1 MIASIQITNTEI
13 LALIA
18 VLVFMLLCFKL
29 LFANKKIQK
38 ELLKS
43 SLLFKIIENFTGKYC
58 KIIVASSFK
67 NAEIFA
73 FVFFLVFKLLSCK
86 IVFINRK
93 DSRNYYKSLLLF
105 IKIAN
110 LTRKS
115 LQNNKKVGIR
125 NFQDTFETCNRSFIS
140 AFSICMFVPLR

>member
-29 LFANKKIQK
+29 LFVNKKIQK

-58 KIIVASSFK
+58 KIISASSFK

-115 LQNNKKVGIR
+115 LQNNKKVGMR
-125 NFQDTFETCNRSFIS
+125 NFQDTFETSNRSFIGD
-140 AFSICMFVPLR
+140 FSICMTVPLR

>member
-29 LFANKKIQK
+29 LFVNKKIQK

-58 KIIVASSFK
+58 KIISASSFK

-86 IVFINRK
+86 TVLINRK

-115 LQNNKKVGIR
+115 LQNNKKVGMR
-125 NFQDTFETCNRSFIS
+125 NFQDTFETSNRSFIGD
-140 AFSICMFVPLR
+140 FSICMTVPLR

>member
-29 LFANKKIQK
+29 LFVNKKIQK

-58 KIIVASSFK
+58 KIISASSFK

-86 IVFINRK
+86 IVFLNRK
-93 DSRNYYKSLLLF
+93 NSRNYYKSLLLF

-115 LQNNKKVGIR
+115 LQNNKKVGMR
-125 NFQDTFETCNRSFIS
+125 NFQDTFETSNRSFIGD
-140 AFSICMFVPLR
+140 FSICMTVPLR

>member
-29 LFANKKIQK
+29 LFVNKKIQK

-58 KIIVASSFK
+58 KIISASSFK

-86 IVFINRK
+86 IVFLNRK

-110 LTRKS
+110 LTPKS
-115 LQNNKKVGIR
+115 LQNNKKVGMR
-125 NFQDTFETCNRSFIS
+125 NFQDTFETSNRSFIGD
-140 AFSICMFVPLR
+140 FSICMTVPLR

>member
-29 LFANKKIQK
+29 LFVNKKIQK

-58 KIIVASSFK
+58 KIISASSFK

-86 IVFINRK
+86 IVFLNRK

-115 LQNNKKVGIR
+115 LQNNKKVGMR
-125 NFQDTFETCNRSFIS
+125 NFQDTFETSNRSFIGD
-140 AFSICMFVPLR
+140 FSICMTVPLR

>member
-29 LFANKKIQK
+29 LFVNKKIQK

-58 KIIVASSFK
+58 KIISASSFK

-86 IVFINRK
+86 IVFLNRK

-115 LQNNKKVGIR
+115 LQNNKKVGMR
-125 NFQDTFETCNRSFIS
+125 NFQDTFETSNRSFIG
-140 AFSICMFVPLR
+140 AFSICMTVPLR

>member
-29 LFANKKIQK
+29 LFVNKKIQK

-43 SLLFKIIENFTGKYC
+43 SLLFKIIENFTGKYY
-58 KIIVASSFK
+58 KIISASSFK

-86 IVFINRK
+86 IVFLNRK

-115 LQNNKKVGIR
+115 LQNNKKIGMR
-125 NFQDTFETCNRSFIS
+125 NFQDTFETCNR
-140 AFSICMFVPLR
+140 

>member
-29 LFANKKIQK
+29 LFVNKKIQK

-58 KIIVASSFK
+58 KIISASSFK

-115 LQNNKKVGIR
+115 LQNNKKIGMR
-125 NFQDTFETCNRSFIS
+125 NFQDTFETCNR
-140 AFSICMFVPLR
+140 

>member
-67 NAEIFA
+67 NAEIFEL
-73 FVFFLVFKLLSCK
+73 VFFLVFKLLSCK
-86 IVFINRK
+86 IVFVNRK
-93 DSRNYYKSLLLF
+93 DSRNYYKVCYFL
-105 IKIAN
+105 
-110 LTRKS
+110 
-115 LQNNKKVGIR
+115 
-125 NFQDTFETCNRSFIS
+125 
-140 AFSICMFVPLR
+140 

>member
-1 MIASIQITNTEI
+1 MHFTDCSWISTNVYSDLRICRCIKIRAVNLKVHWWNLHNKKQMIASIQITNTEI

-67 NAEIFA
+67 NAEIFEL
-73 FVFFLVFKLLSCK
+73 VFFLVFKLLSCK

-93 DSRNYYKSLLLF
+93 DSRNYYKVCYFL
-105 IKIAN
+105 
-110 LTRKS
+110 
-115 LQNNKKVGIR
+115 
-125 NFQDTFETCNRSFIS
+125 
-140 AFSICMFVPLR
+140 

>member
-18 VLVFMLLCFKL
+18 VLVFILLCFKL
-29 LFANKKIQK
+29 LFVNKKIQK

-58 KIIVASSFK
+58 KIISASSFK

-86 IVFINRK
+86 TVLINRK

-115 LQNNKKVGIR
+115 LQNNKKVGMR
-125 NFQDTFETCNRSFIS
+125 NFQDTFETSNRSFIGD
-140 AFSICMFVPLR
+140 FSICMTVPLR